1 MFFLHCWHNE
11 SVMNDQTKHAK
22 SALLIAVRVSL
33 VLSRTV
39 ERRGRGFRTLN
50 RFKLY
55 YSLPGTGLLQN
66 TVTWYKKTPCWMA
79 STQWEREKKGYML
92 FEWCN
97 LFAFLSLCAVCH
109 PARFFF
115 VCAMRTKG
123 QFSRP
128 NTRMSCMSKRS
139 VRVTKLCPI
148 PQNLVFAS
156 LAIGCIT
163 SNLRWENREAVNSW
177 VQATIP
183 DKISWESC
191 TN

>member
-11 SVMNDQTKHAK
+11 SVMNDQTKLAK
-22 SALLIAVRVSL
+22 SALLMAVRVSL

-55 YSLPGTGLLQN
+55 YSLPGMGLLQN

-115 VCAMRTKG
+115 CAMQAYKG
-123 QFSRP
+123 PIFAPKRAYVMHVKAARESHETLP
-128 NTRMSCMSKRS
+128 NTPEFGVCFPSY
-139 VRVTKLCPI
+139 L
-148 PQNLVFAS
+148 LHYF
-156 LAIGCIT
+156 
-163 SNLRWENREAVNSW
+163 
-177 VQATIP
+177 
-183 DKISWESC
+183 
-191 TN
+191 

>member
-66 TVTWYKKTPCWMA
+66 TVTWYKKTHCWMA

-109 PARFFF
+109 PARFFL

-163 SNLRWENREAVNSW
+163 SNLRRENREAVNSW